1 MANPDPKQE
10 ESKLDINAAIDKAI
24 SLLGNSF
31 PKEVLDKQ
39 KKLFRDMHEKQ
50 LLPYEAMNLNTDVM
64 EFIYDSAYRLYNSGN
79 YDRAKP
85 TFLVLHSLDP
95 LEPKYVLGLAASHHK
110 LEEYETAI
118 EWYMK
123 LVFLDMLSPLS
134 FYHAADCYI
143 KLKRYREAIL
153 MLNGVIKR
161 CGDQAEFAEI
171 KERAKNMKQS
181 LGKKPKKRGGE

>member
-123 LVFLDMLSPLS
+123 LVFLDMLSPLA

-161 CGDQAEFAEI
+161 CGDQAEFSEI
-171 KERAKNMKQS
+171 KERAKKMKLS
-181 LGKKPKKRGGE
+181 LRKKPKKRGGE